1 MIKIKLQ
8 HFGSNYS
15 KAPIS
20 TIEIPPS
27 TPSSPINYNYGEEKS
42 PRRRYDQSSAN
53 EIKKIVLNSVNSS
66 DHSFEPKKAV
76 NLNRSKSANEASVLR
91 NSSSHSELIKIN
103 NLNLNT
109 KNNGEESQKVWKR
122 SILRK
127 QSLKQKK
134 IIEWANRK
142 PDAIKRSVTNND
154 SLRSLFASPVKPN
167 TGTLNEK
174 IDEEEEDNDDELI
187 NFTGDAT
194 AAIVQKSD
202 MERSLRAKLFEGE
215 LIDLSRARFKKLDM
229 MDFQKRLFIDRQLKK
244 ARSLPGLLR
253 CTALQ
258 AAQAQAK
265 AQDHKFHSDV
275 TQNRNTPADDY
286 IDEINH
292 SNKLQNFDF
301 NNGEL
306 FENIDESNEDYVNL
320 VQARKSLKKDKFR
333 EMLESNDESILNIN
347 KNLVIRKSSQFPSQ
361 ISSNGNLQAK
371 GVKKSK
377 TFYHSSSKENSDY
390 NTISE
395 ISSNYYPNSKSSQ
408 SRFSNSISNTEDQY
422 KSSETDSLNAQGLKS
437 SRNKVPHVSFFLDPS
452 GVNIGEQNSGINF
465 NNNNTNSVQSSGSK
479 NGKKVIS
486 LHLQFANNANPLP
499 LNENSVSASLKQK
512 SFSFREDNTNA
523 ESRLSGRKLSSVQQ
537 NRLSMAFQLNNQVPT
552 INKYYFE
559 NNNELST
566 QNNDYYTPLNNPKY
580 TPISDNRFQDL
591 LRIVKPPYLLNEI
604 KDVNK
609 IIEKNDALKESNLD
623 IDTRE
628 KMNKMKEK
636 GYKLAVRAKK
646 AILSGDYIV

>member
-27 TPSSPINYNYGEEKS
+27 TPASPRNYNYGES

-91 NSSSHSELIKIN
+91 NSSSNSELIKIN

-109 KNNGEESQKVWKR
+109 KNNAEESQKVWKR

-142 PDAIKRSVTNND
+142 PDPIKRSVTNND
-154 SLRSLFASPVKPN
+154 SIRSLFASPVKSN

-174 IDEEEEDNDDELI
+174 IEEEEDDDELI

-265 AQDHKFHSDV
+265 AQDHKFHS
-275 TQNRNTPADDY
+275 TENRNTPADDY
-286 IDEINH
+286 IDEINT

-320 VQARKSLKKDKFR
+320 VEARKSLKKDKFR

-371 GVKKSK
+371 GVKKSR
-377 TFYHSSSKENSDY
+377 TFHHSSSKENSDY

-408 SRFSNSISNTEDQY
+408 SRFLNSILNTEDQY
-422 KSSETDSLNAQGLKS
+422 ESSETDSLNVQRLKS
-437 SRNKVPHVSFFLDPS
+437 SRNKVPHVSFFLDRS
-452 GVNIGEQNSGINF
+452 GVNIGEQNSGINI

-499 LNENSVSASLKQK
+499 LNENFASASIKQK
-512 SFSFREDNTNA
+512 SLSFREDNANA

-537 NRLSMAFQLNNQVPT
+537 NKLSMALQLNNQAPT

-566 QNNDYYTPLNNPKY
+566 QNNEYYTPLNNPKY

-591 LRIVKPPYLLNEI
+591 LRIVKPPYLLNEM